1 MVPTDEIT
9 DPSWHDIFDRDKKIK
24 ELSAQLDDVRA
35 ALMWGSDERFWPPGL
50 TMGQSIARIIDRLDD
65 AQKAI
70 EAAPCEIA
78 CDGECTYECPADR
91 LCRVCR
97 WRSDALTMLREHEAW
112 RPDSSK

>member
-1 MVPTDEIT
+1 MIPTDEIT
-9 DPSWHDIFDRDKKIK
+9 DPGWHDIFDRDKKIK
-24 ELSAQLDDVRA
+24 EVSAQLDEIRA

-78 CDGECTYECPADR
+78 CDGECTYECRSDR
-91 LCRVCR
+91 LCRVCK
-97 WRSDALTMLREHEAW
+97 WRSNALSMLREHEAW

>member
-1 MVPTDEIT
+1 MTPTDEID
-9 DPSWHDIFDRDKKIK
+9 DPNWNDIFDRDKKIK

-35 ALMWGSDERFWPPGL
+35 ALMWGTDERFWPPGL

-65 AQKAI
+65 AEKAI

-78 CDGECTYECPADR
+78 CDGECTYECPVDHM
-91 LCRVCR
+91 CRVCR
-97 WRSDALTMLREHEAW
+97 WRIEAFNILREHEAW